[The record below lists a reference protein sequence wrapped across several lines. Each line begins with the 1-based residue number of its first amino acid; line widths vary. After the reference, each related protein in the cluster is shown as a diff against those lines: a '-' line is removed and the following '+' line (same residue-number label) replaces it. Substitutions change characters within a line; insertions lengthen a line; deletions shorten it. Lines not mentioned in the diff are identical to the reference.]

1 MLLPIKRPDVPSEKG
16 VPEMVIGGLPRV
28 RVVSEIAMAVGLA
41 VKVWEPRTKVV
52 DEGVGFGRG
61 MVLLPMMRPEE
72 PKLMA
77 VPEIVMGGPP
87 AWRVVPAMA
96 TPVGLAVKVWPLRV
110 KVVEG
115 PNVGSGTVELPT
127 TSPAEP
133 RLIPVPEMVIRA
145 PPACKIVPATATPV
159 GLAVK
164 VWPPTTKVAEGAFA
178 LGIVAVE
185 LPTMMFEGPTEI
197 IVPEIVIAGP
207 PTGTVLPDMITPPG
221 TAVKVWPATVKA
233 EELGVSVGMAI
244 VDVPTMRPE
253 LPSTK
258 GVPDM
263 VIAGPPGDRV
273 LPAMTTPPG
282 TAVKVCPATVKAEE
296 LGFGAGRA
304 IVDVPTTRPE
314 LPNTTGVPVMVKAG
328 PPGESVLPEMTT
340 PLGTAVKVCPAT
352 VKAEEPKPGEGRAIV
367 DVPTTRPESPSETV
381 APGIVTA
388 DAPELIV
395 WPAPSTAPADEVII

>member
-1 MLLPIKRPDVPSEKG
+1 MLLPITRPDVPSEKG
-16 VPEMVIGGLPRV
+16 VPEMVVGGLPRV

-244 VDVPTMRPE
+244 VDVPT
-253 LPSTK
+253 
-258 GVPDM
+258 
-263 VIAGPPGDRV
+263 
-273 LPAMTTPPG
+273 
-282 TAVKVCPATVKAEE
+282 
-296 LGFGAGRA
+296 
-304 IVDVPTTRPE
+304 TRPE

-395 WPAPSTAPADEVII
+395 WPATSTAPADEVII